1 MPSERTYTPEAHV
14 CAARFAAKAAHALAL
29 ATMMSTPC
37 EFRGDAAG
45 RKTSGVAS
53 VIFAEGGNAITLDKD
68 TFESAETALVHG
80 SVTLCGAPIAADCE
94 HVPAVAAVVPV
105 TEAQRHEVQPGVSN
119 AEDAQQQ
126 PPRHRFVP
134 QSAFDAHVSPGLKS
148 TQEPV

>member
-1 MPSERTYTPEAHV
+1 MHV
-14 CAARFAAKAAHALAL
+14 FAARFAANAAHALAL

-37 EFRGDAAG
+37 EFKGDAAG
-45 RKTSGVAS
+45 MKTSGVAS
-53 VIFAEGGNAITLDKD
+53 VTFADDGNAMTLDND
-68 TFESAETALVHG
+68 TFELTETALVQG
-80 SVTLCGAPIAADCE
+80 NVTLRGAAIAADCE

-105 TEAQRHEVQPGVSN
+105 TEAQRHEMQPGVSI

-134 QSAFDAHVSPGLKS
+134 QSKFEAHMSPGLKS